1 MSHSPRQVTNPA
13 PETHAAVLWSERLAE
28 EVEARLGPE
37 AAGRPIVCASG
48 ISPSGPIHMG
58 NLREVL
64 TTHLVAEALRA
75 RGHDVVHLHSW
86 DDYDRL
92 RKLPAG
98 VDASYERSIGM
109 PLAQI
114 PDPWDTDGSYA
125 EHHMREFT
133 DALVLL
139 GVVLHEV
146 RQSERYPAG
155 AYNAEIRRAI
165 DARELVFDTLAAQQT
180 SGRHDKPLEER
191 RREYFPFK
199 AYCERCGRDDT
210 HVTAYAAETVTY
222 RCRCG
227 HEGSMSLA
235 DGARISGKLVWKVD
249 WPMRWAHEGVRFEP
263 AGEDHHA
270 PTGSFTVGRTLVRE
284 VFEREPPHS
293 AVYSFVTLAGVGGKM
308 SGSTGAAAV
317 PAAALRV
324 LEPAIVRWLYI
335 RRLPSQSFAID
346 LSAKGVQKLYDEW
359 DRFVARAQQP
369 DAAAADVA
377 MYRLAVRSSSGAVA
391 SAERRVSFRL
401 LAAAADLTQGNREQI
416 GRIVAQHLDEPA
428 PSIDRL
434 LAELEPR
441 LSCAVN
447 YVELLPPEQRTTLR
461 ERFDAP
467 TWEGLDDATR
477 GGIAI
482 LARELDD
489 AWSLDG
495 LTELVYAV
503 PKLML
508 ALPRDAPPSPE
519 LKQAQRAFFKA
530 LYQLLCASDTGPR
543 LPTLML
549 SIGPDRTRE
558 LLLGDAQTADEPVAV
573 GG

>member
-1 MSHSPRQVTNPA
+1 
-13 PETHAAVLWSERLAE
+13 VLWSERLAE
-28 EVEARLGPE
+28 EIEARI
-37 AAGRPIVCASG
+37 AHGRPIVCASG

-98 VDASYERSIGM
+98 VDASYEHWIGM
-109 PLAQI
+109 PLARI
-114 PDPWDTDGSYA
+114 PDPWGTAGSYA

-133 DALVLL
+133 DALAQLAVA
-139 GVVLHEV
+139 LHEV
-146 RQSERYPAG
+146 RQSERYPSG
-155 AYNAEIRRAI
+155 AYNAEIRRAM

-180 SGRHDKPLEER
+180 SGRHDRPLEER

-199 AYCERCGRDDT
+199 AFCERCGRDDT
-210 HVTAYAAETVTY
+210 QVIAYVAETVTY

-227 HEGSMSLA
+227 HEGTMRLA

-249 WPMRWAHEGVRFEP
+249 WPMRWAHEGVAFEP

-284 VFEREPPHS
+284 VFAGEPPHS
-293 AVYSFVTLAGVGGKM
+293 AVYSFVTLAGVAGKM

-346 LSAKGVQKLYDEW
+346 LSARGVQKLYDEW

-369 DAAAADVA
+369 DGAPVDAA

-391 SAERRVSFRL
+391 SAQRRVSFRL

-428 PSIDRL
+428 PPIDRL

-441 LSCAVN
+441 LRCAVD
-447 YVELLPPEQRTTLR
+447 YVELLPAQQRTTLR

-477 GGIAI
+477 TGVAI
-482 LARELDD
+482 VARELAG

-519 LKQAQRAFFKA
+519 LKQAQRTFFKA

-558 LLLGDAQTADEPVAV
+558 LLLGDAGAAADPVAV